1 MIKGIK
7 SALHTFFLSRK
18 LLTRKR
24 LLLFFCAGGLV
35 TYNVFTFAVFRE
47 IREDSVAVTRDFAEL
62 VQSLVSD
69 RNDAEIV
76 LRNIISRS
84 EYPVI
89 VTDTAF
95 RPMMWGKIEYGSF
108 LNRKTVPGSHLSDH
122 QQKILLKK
130 SVSFRKIYPPL
141 PLRWGEGGG
150 GYLLCGNNPLISS
163 LVFLPF
169 MEAVLIGVLLV
180 LAYFTFHTIR
190 ITERSNLWVGMAK
203 ETAHQLGTPISSLM
217 GWVEYIRTVKD
228 ADPPLEPQVFL
239 EQSQRICDDMD
250 NDLHRLRKVTARFS
264 QIGSIPT
271 LTSCDIND
279 NLREVAEYF
288 RMRLPLLR
296 KRIEINFDLG
306 EIPPVSANRD
316 LIEWV
321 FENLLKNSIDAIEKE
336 NGKIEIRT
344 ECLERERMVRISL
357 RDNGKGISWEAHKK
371 VFSPG
376 YSTKKRG
383 WGLGLTLAKRIVEDY
398 HKGRIFVCWSS
409 KNKGTEFCVDLPVWQ
424 EPESGEGV

>member
-1 MIKGIK
+1 M
-7 SALHTFFLSRK
+7 
-18 LLTRKR
+18 
-24 LLLFFCAGGLV
+24 
-35 TYNVFTFAVFRE
+35 
-47 IREDSVAVTRDFAEL
+47 AVTRDFAEL

-89 VTDTAF
+89 VTNNAF
-95 RPMMWGKIEYGSF
+95 HPMMWGKIDYGSF
-108 LNRKTVPGSHLSDH
+108 FNRKTIPGSHLNDH

-130 SVSFRKIYPPL
+130 AARFRKNYPPL
-141 PLRWGEGGG
+141 PLRWGEGGR
-150 GYLLCGNNPLISS
+150 LSPLRQQPLISS
-163 LVFLPF
+163 LVFLPLWKGTHC
-169 MEAVLIGVLLV
+169 VLFV

-190 ITERSNLWVGMAK
+190 ITENNLWVGLAK

-239 EQSQRICDDMD
+239 DQSQRICDDMD

-321 FENLLKNSIDAIEKE
+321 FEI
-336 NGKIEIRT
+336 
-344 ECLERERMVRISL
+344 C
-357 RDNGKGISWEAHKK
+357 
-371 VFSPG
+371 
-376 YSTKKRG
+376 
-383 WGLGLTLAKRIVEDY
+383 
-398 HKGRIFVCWSS
+398 
-409 KNKGTEFCVDLPVWQ
+409 
-424 EPESGEGV
+424 